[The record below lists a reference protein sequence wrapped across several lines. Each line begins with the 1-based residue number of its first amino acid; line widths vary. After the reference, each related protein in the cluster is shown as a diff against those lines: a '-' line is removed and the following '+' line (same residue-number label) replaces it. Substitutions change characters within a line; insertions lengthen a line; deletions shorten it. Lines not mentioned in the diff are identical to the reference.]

1 MSDFSFMFIFTLHY
15 HPQTRLS
22 KAVAA
27 PLPPLPPWLL
37 AAEVAAVAFEIVAA
51 AVVAVQAMMLP
62 AEGARQRQEL
72 QHLPRWRRQR
82 RHVRRRRQRRHVQR
96 RRRGRPIR
104 LQRRLLLRSFG

>member
-51 AVVAVQAMMLP
+51 AAVAVQAMMLP
-62 AEGARQRQEL
+62 AEGARQRAPRGGV
-72 QHLPRWRRQR
+72 LPPAGPAHSQTQPPPAWARTSAAWKLACTSCVARQ
-82 RHVRRRRQRRHVQR
+82 
-96 RRRGRPIR
+96 GAC
-104 LQRRLLLRSFG
+104 ST

>member
-51 AVVAVQAMMLP
+51 AAVAVQAMMLP
-62 AEGARQRQEL
+62 AEGARQRQQL
-72 QHLPRWRRQR
+72 QHLPRW
-82 RHVRRRRQRRHVQR
+82 RRQRRHVQR

>member
-27 PLPPLPPWLL
+27 RLPPLPPWLL

-51 AVVAVQAMMLP
+51 AVAVQAMMLP
-62 AEGARQRQEL
+62 AEEARQRQQL
-72 QHLPRWRRQR
+72 QHLPRWRWQRQ
-82 RHVRRRRQRRHVQR
+82 HVWRRRQRRHVQR